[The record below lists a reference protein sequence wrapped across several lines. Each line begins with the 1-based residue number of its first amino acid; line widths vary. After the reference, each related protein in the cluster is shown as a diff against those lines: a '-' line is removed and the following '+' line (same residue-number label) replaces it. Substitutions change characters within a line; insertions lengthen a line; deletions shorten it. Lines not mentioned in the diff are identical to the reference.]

1 MCCMRIS
8 YDGTTDDNSEVKENI
23 NEILKEINC
32 KHKDQ
37 MLEIASY
44 YFNKIK
50 DYTKKE
56 LHPFLRHF
64 TTIICCIVYNNCSEE
79 EYKAYHPE
87 LLFNLICFGRFV
99 EMYTENKEYN
109 DIVKKIFEGLLSVQ
123 TGLFSNEN
131 FHRCLKDKYEDSVP
145 VILGSFD
152 KGDETDLEFLKN
164 TKIIF
169 DENSNHYLIDSLS
182 NATFE
187 KIFCFLGYFKRYCF
201 YQVVRAHPNS
211 GVYDNSWLES
221 FRLDYYINSGEHA
234 INMIE
239 SDEILIRNMNCMF
252 NDQQYKVIIQ
262 FISEKIVAKVLNNQS
277 RVDEIFEFNENIS
290 KFQNKPEDLNFPRV
304 FLELLC
310 IERNVIFIKTLYDFL
325 KEKTTEEYHKY
336 ISGVLC
342 LKALCLE
349 KEIVNEKEIS
359 RIIIEFLFLADV
371 LKTEFEKIEKIEI
384 IKKYRKECIDGFKQI
399 FDQKKIEYI
408 KNQGGDYLNCNKV
421 PKTTIL
427 LEIYCFVEL
436 FSKDSF
442 KKFLDKRINAKMFK
456 EEKEIFANDSKIKES
471 YLKKI
476 FENEISTLSSEG
488 KKRLFCLPGPESPN
502 PDPESKKSDGFGIKE
517 IIFYILLPILAV
529 SGIFIVGYLLL
540 YKKR

>member
-1 MCCMRIS
+1 
-8 YDGTTDDNSEVKENI
+8 DDNSEVKESI

-32 KHKDQ
+32 KDKD
-37 MLEIASY
+37 
-44 YFNKIK
+44 KI
-50 DYTKKE
+50 
-56 LHPFLRHF
+56 L
-64 TTIICCIVYNNCSEE
+64 IVA
-79 EYKAYHPE
+79 AYHPE

-99 EMYTENKEYN
+99 EMYKENKEYK
-109 DIVKKIFEGLLSVQ
+109 DIVKKIFEGLLSTK
-123 TGLFSNEN
+123 TGGFVL
-131 FHRCLKDKYEDSVP
+131 EDFLEYLNDNYDALSRE
-145 VILGSFD
+145 ISGSFN
-152 KGDETDLEFLKN
+152 KGDETDLKVLKR

-169 DENSNHYLIDSLS
+169 DGNSESYLKLILS
-182 NATFE
+182 NATYEQF
-187 KIFCFLGYFKRYCF
+187 FCFMGYFKKYYC
-201 YQVVRAHPNS
+201 YKVVYNDPNNPVNGTTWPKS
-211 GVYDNSWLES
+211 LLLN
-221 FRLDYYINSGEHA
+221 YYANWEKHA
-234 INMIE
+234 SNMRE

-325 KEKTTEEYHKY
+325 KEKTTEQYHKY

-436 FSKDSF
+436 FSNDSF
-442 KKFLDKRINAKMFK
+442 K
-456 EEKEIFANDSKIKES
+456 
-471 YLKKI
+471 
-476 FENEISTLSSEG
+476 
-488 KKRLFCLPGPESPN
+488 
-502 PDPESKKSDGFGIKE
+502 
-517 IIFYILLPILAV
+517 
-529 SGIFIVGYLLL
+529 
-540 YKKR
+540 